1 MREYIASLI
10 CTAAI
15 LAILSVLSYK
25 YDSDVGRRAAFAVLI
40 IWITLVPLVKHINKN
55 EISFP
60 TFDTDMSEY
69 KEEYKSI
76 AENAF
81 TDGVKAMIC
90 EKFSLESD
98 LVDVR
103 VYGFDFEKMK
113 AERIKVLLS
122 GKAAAASYKD
132 IEKYVEDSRL
142 GECDAEIEI
151 GE

>member
-1 MREYIASLI
+1 
-10 CTAAI
+10 
-15 LAILSVLSYK
+15 
-25 YDSDVGRRAAFAVLI
+25 
-40 IWITLVPLVKHINKN
+40 
-55 EISFP
+55 
-60 TFDTDMSEY
+60 MSEY

>member
-1 MREYIASLI
+1 LREYIASLI
-10 CTAAI
+10 CAAAI
-15 LAILSVLSYK
+15 LAVLSVLSYK
-25 YDSDVGRRAAFAVLI
+25 YDSDAGRRAAFAVLI
-40 IWITLVPLVKHINKN
+40 IWITLVPLAKHINKN

-69 KEEYKSI
+69 KEEYKSV

-132 IEKYVEDSRL
+132 IEEYVEDSRL